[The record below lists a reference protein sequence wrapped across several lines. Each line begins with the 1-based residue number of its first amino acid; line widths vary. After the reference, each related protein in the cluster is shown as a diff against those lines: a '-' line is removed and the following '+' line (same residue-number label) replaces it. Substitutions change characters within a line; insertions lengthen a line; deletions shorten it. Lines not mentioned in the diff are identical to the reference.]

1 VGSLCTGYGGLE
13 LALAYAGVDHRL
25 AFVADP
31 DPAASKVLAHHH
43 PAVTNLG
50 DIRAIDWTKL
60 PQVDLLCAGYPC
72 QGESLVGK
80 RRGTD
85 DERWLWE
92 HVFAAVRD
100 LRPRVVLLENVAGH
114 LSMGFGRVLGDLA
127 SVGFD
132 ARWMCLRASDIGAAH
147 RRDRV
152 FVYAHP
158 ADTASQRYGNGRAQS
173 FTRIPATAVP
183 NGDHGLVPTPG
194 ARLGKCVSI
203 TPETAERRLTR
214 GKGVNL
220 DDWAA
225 LLPTPRASANEN
237 RQTKRTPSQQA
248 GSHGLNLAAEV
259 CTLFPTPRATDGTK
273 GGPNQRGSAGDL
285 TLPSAVQLLPTPTV
299 QHSAR
304 NATAN
309 RAAPKT
315 STHVGGW
322 TLADVAHADR
332 WGRYTNAIARWEVV
346 TGRPSPEPTEPGRSA
361 AVRLAPAFVE
371 WLMGL
376 PPGYVTDVPGLS
388 RNDMLRLLGNGVV
401 PQHGAA
407 AFAALDRAEKETS
420 C

>member
-13 LALAYAGVDHRL
+13 LALAYAGVDYRL
-25 AFVADP
+25 GFVADP

-43 PAVTNLG
+43 PTVPNLG
-50 DIRAIDWTKL
+50 DIRAIDWTKV
-60 PQVDLLCAGYPC
+60 PPVDALCAGYPC
-72 QGESLVGK
+72 QGESLAGK
-80 RRGTD
+80 RLGAD

-127 SVGFD
+127 SIGFD
-132 ARWMCLRASDIGAAH
+132 AHWMCLRASDIGAAH

-158 ADTASQRYGNGRAQS
+158 ADSPRLGHGNGRAQS
-173 FTRIPATAVP
+173 LARIPAAAVT
-183 NGDHGLVPTPG
+183 NVDHDLVPTPG
-194 ARLGKCVSI
+194 ARLGKCTSI
-203 TPETAERRLTR
+203 TPATAERRLTR

-237 RQTKRTPSQQA
+237 RQTRRSPSQRA

-259 CTLFPTPRATDGTK
+259 CSLFPTPRATDGSK

-309 RAAPKT
+309 R
-315 STHVGGW
+315 
-322 TLADVAHADR
+322 DVAHADR
-332 WGRYTNAIARWEVV
+332 WGRYTNAIARWEAV

-376 PPGYVTDVPGLS
+376 QPGHVTDVPGLS

-401 PQHGAA
+401 PQQGAA
-407 AFAALDRAEKETS
+407 AFAALDQAEKETT